1 METLTAVL
9 VGIIVA
15 VGGGIGLHFWQR
27 YFLERISVKRIKK
40 PTDKHAQGLL
50 DLYEAHFLQDD
61 DDTNYSLSEV
71 IELIND
77 KPEAKHHVDVENIA
91 LVAVLKNE
99 IVGFLF
105 CHFYPERRKAII
117 SYFAIDKK
125 NNEARIKA
133 ADQLLL
139 KLKKILIEGNKCDAL
154 FYETEISEPTISKHE
169 RREREARRALFRLK
183 AKAHGLKALE
193 FKFQYECARVS
204 LSDDVHERPFS
215 LFCIG
220 VQEQIPINLPKK
232 QLLEYLRFIHLDCY
246 GDLYPE
252 DDPRFEE
259 HQEYLRKRLEHYEKT
274 LPEIVPAA

>member
-15 VGGGIGLHFWQR
+15 VGGGIGLQVWQR
-27 YFLERISVKRIKK
+27 YFLERISVKRITK
-40 PTDKHAQGLL
+40 PTDKCVQGLL

-61 DDTNYSLSEV
+61 DDTNYSLTEV
-71 IELIND
+71 AGFIND
-77 KPEAKHHVDVENIA
+77 KPEERHHVDVENIV
-91 LVAVLKNE
+91 LVAVLKSE
-99 IVGFLF
+99 VVGFLF

-139 KLKKILIEGNKCDAL
+139 KLKKILIKGNKCDAL
-154 FYETEISEPTISKHE
+154 FYESEGSDPTISKHE

-193 FKFQYECARVS
+193 FQFQYQCARVS

-220 VQEQIPINLPKK
+220 VREQIPVSLPKK
-232 QLLEYLRFIHLDCY
+232 QLLEYLSFIHLDCY
-246 GDLYPE
+246 GDLYQE

-259 HQEYLRKRLEHYEKT
+259 HQAYLRKRLEHYENT
-274 LPEIVPAA
+274 LPETIPAA